1 MPAPPPTCTPAEAG
15 AAAVRTLVTRP
26 AAQARTL
33 VDALRAR
40 AIDAHALPLID
51 IVAPAD
57 VAPLRE
63 LWARLDEH
71 ALLMFVSANA
81 VLHFM
86 QQRPPGARWP
96 AALRAAATGPG
107 TAAALLDAGVP
118 AAQLVAPP
126 RAPYDSEHLWQL
138 LSDHDWHGRRVGLLR
153 GEDGRDWLAERLSAA
168 GAQVHALAVYGRRAP
183 TPDAAGRQL
192 LNEALA
198 APRAHLWL
206 FSSSLALQ
214 HLRALGVPHGGQAPA
229 LASHPRIAQ
238 AALQAGFDVLALAE
252 FEVDALA
259 HQIQSAQG
267 RSIQSDA
274 S

>member
-1 MPAPPPTCTPAEAG
+1 
-15 AAAVRTLVTRP
+15 VRTLVTRP
-26 AAQARTL
+26 AAQARER

-40 AIDAHALPLID
+40 GIDAHALPLID
-51 IVAPAD
+51 IVPPAD
-57 VAPLRE
+57 VAPLRQ

-86 QQRPPGARWP
+86 QQRPRGAHWP
-96 AALRAAATGPG
+96 ATLQAAATGPG
-107 TAAALLDAGVP
+107 TAAALRDSGVP
-118 AAQLVAPP
+118 ATQVAAPQ

-138 LSDHDWHGRRVGLLR
+138 LRGGDWHGRHVVVLR
-153 GEDGRDWLAERLSAA
+153 GEDGRDWLAERLTSA
-168 GAQVHALAVYGRRAP
+168 GAQVEALAAYGRRAP
-183 TPDAAGRQL
+183 TPDAAGRRL
-192 LNEALA
+192 LNEARA
-198 APRAHLWL
+198 APSDHLWL

-214 HLRALGVPHGGQAPA
+214 HLAALGVQDGGRAPA

-238 AALQAGFDVLALAE
+238 AARTAGFDVLALAE
-252 FEVDALA
+252 FEIDALA
-259 HQIQSAQG
+259 RQIESAQG